1 VLCCDNLPSNGQ
13 TVGKVVARLAALV
26 DPAFGTH
33 VAEQVAFPSTMV
45 DRIVPA
51 TTDADRAR
59 IAKATGLDDAWPV
72 VTEVYNNWVVEDRFP
87 QGRPDWSATFVTDI
101 VPFELMKLR
110 LLNGAHS
117 AMSYLGYLAGRETI
131 ADCMADA
138 DLAHFVGHLMDS
150 EVTST
155 LSVPPGADIVA
166 YKAALLRR
174 FRNPG
179 LRHRTWQIA
188 MDGSQK
194 LPQRLLG
201 TIRDRIAA
209 GQSIDGL
216 ALGVAAWMR
225 YVTGTDEQGADID
238 VRDPLRDDLRARAD
252 AAGRDAPRLAA
263 SLLAV
268 EQVFGR
274 DLPANPHFTMA
285 VTAALDSLIRKG
297 SRATYQDFRR
307 THP

>member
-1 VLCCDNLPSNGQ
+1 
-13 TVGKVVARLAALV
+13 
-26 DPAFGTH
+26 
-33 VAEQVAFPSTMV
+33 
-45 DRIVPA
+45 
-51 TTDADRAR
+51 
-59 IAKATGLDDAWPV
+59 V
-72 VTEVYNNWVVEDRFP
+72 VTEAYNNWVIEDDFP
-87 QGRPDWSATFVTDI
+87 QGRPAWTATFVEDI

-117 AMSYLGYLAGRETI
+117 SMSYLGYLAGRETI

-138 DLAHFVGHLMDS
+138 DLAHFVSHLMHA

-155 LSVPPGADIVA
+155 LTMPPGTDIEA

-201 TIRDRIAA
+201 TIRERLAA

-225 YVTGTDEQGADID
+225 YVTGIDESSATID
-238 VRDPLRDDLRARAD
+238 VRDPLRDELRARSE
-252 AAGRDAPRLAA
+252 AAGRDAPRLAS

-274 DLPANPHFTMA
+274 DLSANPRFTTA
-285 VTAALDSLIRKG
+285 VTVALDSLFRIG